1 MSDLRVYR
9 VSTTALVTVHTTVK
23 ARDAEHALD
32 VAGDA
37 PRSSWCLGELFGD
50 IDIADG
56 EVLVVECEEGA
67 DE

>member
-32 VAGDA
+32 VA
-37 PRSSWCLGELFGD
+37 C
-50 IDIADG
+50 
-56 EVLVVECEEGA
+56 VLVAERVAAREA
-67 DE
+67 KAVAA